1 MAVKN
6 MKYDY
11 DSEILKYVKNQTPS
25 ICLEAVKQEGMA
37 LKYVHNQ
44 ALDICLEAVK
54 QNKDA
59 LLYVDFEYLED
70 VRKMIND

>member
-1 MAVKN
+1 MMAVKN

-25 ICLEAVKQEGMA
+25 ICLEAVKQ
-37 LKYVHNQ
+37 
-44 ALDICLEAVK
+44 
-54 QNKDA
+54 NKDA
-59 LLYVDFEYLED
+59 LLYVDYEYLED